1 MLHFEF
7 RIQLENQSS
16 SLNSAQKAV
25 ATRLSGM
32 SDENGDLGRREVQT
46 RQKPRGTD
54 CEYTMLSQ
62 STMVSPTSYATNS
75 KLKRQHIK
83 TKKLLGPLLYLFLI
97 DDIFFNN
104 LIVMAVN
111 PVQTK
116 LFPLTSCRRE
126 KKGKGGGGASEG
138 PILYF
143 ETPLMI
149 RSPKLHGIM
158 SSTFLITV
166 HFDWRNDAMHMMSC
180 HSIQLKCFGRWG
192 GGGGAEREKNST
204 GLNWIF

>member
-1 MLHFEF
+1 MSYSFTILLKNIYCPEISCSKMLHFEF

-54 CEYTMLSQ
+54 CEYTMLSP

-104 LIVMAVN
+104 LIVM
-111 PVQTK
+111 
-116 LFPLTSCRRE
+116 LRR
-126 KKGKGGGGASEG
+126 A
-138 PILYF
+138 PFCTLR
-143 ETPLMI
+143 PRL
-149 RSPKLHGIM
+149 
-158 SSTFLITV
+158 
-166 HFDWRNDAMHMMSC
+166 
-180 HSIQLKCFGRWG
+180 
-192 GGGGAEREKNST
+192 
-204 GLNWIF
+204 

>member
-16 SLNSAQKAV
+16 ALNPAQKAV

-32 SDENGDLGRREVQT
+32 SDENGDHGRLEVQT
-46 RQKPRGTD
+46 RQQPRWTD

-62 STMVSPTSYATNS
+62 STMVCPTNYAKNS

-83 TKKLLGPLLYLFLI
+83 TRKLLGPLLYLFLI
-97 DDIFFNN
+97 DDIFFDN

-116 LFPLTSCRRE
+116 LFLLTSCRRE
-126 KKGKGGGGASEG
+126 RKGEGGGRGASDIGG
-138 PILYF
+138 PHFIFNPAYDTVTKLTQDHVLNISDKGILWL
-143 ETPLMI
+143 TQ
-149 RSPKLHGIM
+149 
-158 SSTFLITV
+158 
-166 HFDWRNDAMHMMSC
+166 WRNAHDVIITS
-180 HSIQLKCFGRWG
+180 
-192 GGGGAEREKNST
+192 
-204 GLNWIF
+204 

>member
-1 MLHFEF
+1 MLHFSF

-16 SLNSAQKAV
+16 ALNPAQKAV
-25 ATRLSGM
+25 ATRVSGV
-32 SDENGDLGRREVQT
+32 SDENGDHGRLEVQT
-46 RQKPRGTD
+46 RQQPRGTD

-62 STMVSPTSYATNS
+62 STMVCPTNYAKNS

-83 TKKLLGPLLYLFLI
+83 TRKLLGPLLYLFLI

-104 LIVMAVN
+104 LIVMVVN

-116 LFPLTSCRRE
+116 LFPFTSCRRE

-143 ETPLMI
+143 KTPLMTYDTVT
-149 RSPKLHGIM
+149 K
-158 SSTFLITV
+158 ITQDHV
-166 HFDWRNDAMHMMSC
+166 LNVSNQDIVWLTQWRNAHDVITS
-180 HSIQLKCFGRWG
+180 
-192 GGGGAEREKNST
+192 
-204 GLNWIF
+204 

>member
-16 SLNSAQKAV
+16 SLNPAQKAV

-32 SDENGDLGRREVQT
+32 SDENGDHGRLEVET

-62 STMVSPTSYATNS
+62 STMVCPTNYAKNS

-83 TKKLLGPLLYLFLI
+83 TRKLLGPLLYLFLI

-126 KKGKGGGGASEG
+126 KKGKGRGEG
-138 PILYF
+138 FGEPHFILWDPAYDTVTKITRNN
-143 ETPLMI
+143 ELNI
-149 RSPKLHGIM
+149 SNHGILWL
-158 SSTFLITV
+158 TQ
-166 HFDWRNDAMHMMSC
+166 WRNAH
-180 HSIQLKCFGRWG
+180 G
-192 GGGGAEREKNST
+192 GGGGQSAKKT
-204 GLNWIF
+204 PPVWIGFSKLFIVLY

>member
-16 SLNSAQKAV
+16 SLNPAQKAV

-32 SDENGDLGRREVQT
+32 SDENGDHGRLEVQT

-62 STMVSPTSYATNS
+62 STMVCPTNYAKNS
-75 KLKRQHIK
+75 KLKRQQIK

-97 DDIFFNN
+97 YDTFLNN

-111 PVQTK
+111 SVQTK
-116 LFPLTSCRRE
+116 LFPLTSSCRE
-126 KKGKGGGGASEG
+126 KKGKELGGGGGGPSEG

-143 ETPLMI
+143 ETPLMTYDTVT
-149 RSPKLHGIM
+149 K
-158 SSTFLITV
+158 ITQDHV
-166 HFDWRNDAMHMMSC
+166 
-180 HSIQLKCFGRWG
+180 
-192 GGGGAEREKNST
+192 
-204 GLNWIF
+204 LNISNQDIL

>member
-1 MLHFEF
+1 MSYSFNILLKNIYCQEISCCKMLHFSF

-16 SLNSAQKAV
+16 ALNPAQKAV
-25 ATRLSGM
+25 ATRLSGV
-32 SDENGDLGRREVQT
+32 SDENGDHGRLEVQT
-46 RQKPRGTD
+46 RQQPHGTD
-54 CEYTMLSQ
+54 CTYTMLSQ
-62 STMVSPTSYATNS
+62 STMVCPTNYAKNS

-126 KKGKGGGGASEG
+126 KKGK
-138 PILYF
+138 
-143 ETPLMI
+143 
-149 RSPKLHGIM
+149 R
-158 SSTFLITV
+158 
-166 HFDWRNDAMHMMSC
+166 
-180 HSIQLKCFGRWG
+180 
-192 GGGGAEREKNST
+192 
-204 GLNWIF
+204 GLRRAPF

>member
-1 MLHFEF
+1 MSYSFTILLKNIYCPEISCSKMLHFEF

-46 RQKPRGTD
+46 RQKPRDTD

-126 KKGKGGGGASEG
+126 KKGKGGGG
-138 PILYF
+138 
-143 ETPLMI
+143 
-149 RSPKLHGIM
+149 
-158 SSTFLITV
+158 
-166 HFDWRNDAMHMMSC
+166 
-180 HSIQLKCFGRWG
+180 
-192 GGGGAEREKNST
+192 
-204 GLNWIF
+204 GLRRAPFYTLRPRL

>member
-16 SLNSAQKAV
+16 SLNPAQKAV
-25 ATRLSGM
+25 AARLSGM
-32 SDENGDLGRREVQT
+32 SDENGDHGRLEVQT

-62 STMVSPTSYATNS
+62 STVVSPTTNYAKNS

-97 DDIFFNN
+97 YDTFLNN
-104 LIVMAVN
+104 LIVMAVT

-116 LFPLTSCRRE
+116 LFPLTSCCRE
-126 KKGKGGGGASEG
+126 KKGEGVGGGGLRRA
-138 PILYF
+138 PFYTLR
-143 ETPLMI
+143 P
-149 RSPKLHGIM
+149 R
-158 SSTFLITV
+158 V
-166 HFDWRNDAMHMMSC
+166 
-180 HSIQLKCFGRWG
+180 
-192 GGGGAEREKNST
+192 
-204 GLNWIF
+204 

>member
-16 SLNSAQKAV
+16 SLNPAQKAV

-32 SDENGDLGRREVQT
+32 SDENGDHGRLEVQT

-62 STMVSPTSYATNS
+62 STMVCPTNYAKNS

-97 DDIFFNN
+97 YDTFLNN

-116 LFPLTSCRRE
+116 LFPLTSSCRE
-126 KKGKGGGGASEG
+126 KKGEGVGGGGGASEG

-143 ETPLMI
+143 ETPLMTYDTVT
-149 RSPKLHGIM
+149 K
-158 SSTFLITV
+158 ITQDHV
-166 HFDWRNDAMHMMSC
+166 LNISNQDILWLTQWRNAHDVIITS
-180 HSIQLKCFGRWG
+180 
-192 GGGGAEREKNST
+192 
-204 GLNWIF
+204 

>member
-1 MLHFEF
+1 MSHSFTILLKNIYCPEISCSKMLHFEF

-62 STMVSPTSYATNS
+62 STMVRPTSYATNS

-126 KKGKGGGGASEG
+126 KKGKGGGGA
-138 PILYF
+138 
-143 ETPLMI
+143 
-149 RSPKLHGIM
+149 
-158 SSTFLITV
+158 
-166 HFDWRNDAMHMMSC
+166 
-180 HSIQLKCFGRWG
+180 
-192 GGGGAEREKNST
+192 
-204 GLNWIF
+204 GLRKAPFFSLRPRL